1 MGDSFEIKSRYHL
14 YVNQKTK
21 ERMKEI
27 ENHLQEKYDG
37 ISDFVEKKMQEEQAL
52 DIDER
57 IRRKKQEKREA
68 KEDLKQLKQV
78 KKDRNQRKE
87 LDEKEPVLKEKQEK
101 LREVVSEDGMSREE
115 AEKKVFA
122 QLEDRA
128 AFQDMGEEEIKQTN
142 SFKSKVE
149 ELVSSHDVDQLVE
162 EIIQLQERVQELNG
176 GPEDYFMDLDQSDVE
191 VQSV

>member
-1 MGDSFEIKSRYHL
+1 MGDFSGTKWHPHLNEEARERRDEIRDHL
-14 YVNQKTK
+14 
-21 ERMKEI
+21 E
-27 ENHLQEKYDG
+27 EKYENPSHF
-37 ISDFVEKKMQEEQAL
+37 IREKLREEKAL
-52 DIDER
+52 DIEER
-57 IRRKKQEKREA
+57 IRRKEMEKEQT
-68 KEDLKQLKQV
+68 EQDLKQLKQM

-122 QLEDRA
+122 QLDDRA

>member
-1 MGDSFEIKSRYHL
+1 MGDSFKIKSRYHL

-101 LREVVSEDGMSREE
+101 ESITVHG
-115 AEKKVFA
+115 
-122 QLEDRA
+122 QL
-128 AFQDMGEEEIKQTN
+128 FYKTN
-142 SFKSKVE
+142 
-149 ELVSSHDVDQLVE
+149 
-162 EIIQLQERVQELNG
+162 
-176 GPEDYFMDLDQSDVE
+176 
-191 VQSV
+191 